1 MKHFLFAAAAVSLAA
16 VASIPAYAGESNSDP
31 FPAAGA
37 PITTGGVLANGG
49 DGIVQSENSLPP
61 GFEDGTAVQQYALSV
76 NRYFAQQAN
85 QANQTAQVPTVL
97 TRR

>member
-16 VASIPAYAGESNSDP
+16 AASAPVYAGEGNSDP

-37 PITTGGVLANGG
+37 ITTGGVLANGG
-49 DGIVQSENSLPP
+49 DGIVQGENSLPP

-76 NRYFAQQAN
+76 NRYFAQQASR
-85 QANQTAQVPTVL
+85 ANQTAQVPTLL